1 MMSLCSLQLFVA
13 ILTLCLVCADEEAP
27 KTKSVLVEVAE
38 TDKIAAQL
46 GKWATVRCKVQRTGK
61 SKANTQFLNFSN
73 NKFVVVCFA
82 DALKLFDKGEPA
94 DLYNNKRIEIFGM
107 IEQYKAQYQIKLRM
121 PDQMKIIHE
130 EPTEDV
136 SENPKVVQAA
146 RYT

>member
-1 MMSLCSLQLFVA
+1 LFVA
-13 ILTLCLVCADEEAP
+13 ILTLCLVYADEEAA

-46 GKWATVRCKVQRTGK
+46 GKWANVRGKVERTGK
-61 SKANTQFLNFSN
+61 SKANTQFFNFSN

-94 DLYNNKRIEIFGM
+94 DLYNNKRVEISGM
-107 IEQYKAQYQIKLRM
+107 IEQYKTQYQIKLCM
-121 PDQMKIIHE
+121 PDQVKIIQE

-136 SENPKVVQAA
+136 SENSKVVQAA
-146 RYT
+146 RYV